1 MPTERGE
8 AIGEPGRAEPQ
19 RPHRGQPKLKP
30 IRFPGLPSGC
40 SWAACLCS
48 GRSITAATKRTSTGN
63 GAPQDPAT
71 MRPLAASEHRNGAHL
86 RRLELPGDRKGCE
99 QRHEPWLGY
108 RPTPAADVNGD
119 AGLRPGFAA
128 AGIDVHEHLTD
139 RAAEGGGGHGW
150 MARNTDP
157 APRRR
162 GRARAPQALAS
173 ALARLWW

>member
-1 MPTERGE
+1 M
-8 AIGEPGRAEPQ
+8 GR
-19 RPHRGQPKLKP
+19 
-30 IRFPGLPSGC
+30 PSLLC
-40 SWAACLCS
+40 RSMAA
-48 GRSITAATKRTSTGN
+48 APKRTSTGN
-63 GAPQDPAT
+63 GAPQGPAT
-71 MRPLAASEHRNGAHL
+71 GRPLAASEHRNGAHL
-86 RRLELPGDRKGCE
+86 RRLELAGDGEGRE
-99 QRHEPWLGY
+99 QGHEPRLLH
-108 RPTPAADVNGD
+108 RPTAAADVDRD